1 MNEALPVAVSR
12 EEGWTRKYST
22 ICECRDIFSQ
32 VEELWF
38 VPTQA
43 NTYNFNTAC
52 HHALPALK
60 KRTNQIVAEKYPN
73 QNNSKT
79 ESLEFQG
86 EFLRLLQEEETNIT

>member
-1 MNEALPVAVSR
+1 MNEALSVAMSR

-22 ICECRDIFSQ
+22 ICECRGIFSQ

-60 KRTNQIVAEKYPN
+60 KQTNQIVAEKYPN
-73 QNNSKT
+73 QNNRIPSRV
-79 ESLEFQG
+79 LEAPAS
-86 EFLRLLQEEETNIT
+86 RVNKHNIEVIQ